1 MNAIVGPN
9 PLEILLLILLGG
21 GSGLPLAGVPQG
33 VPPAAEAPLAAKVA
47 PAECIFYASWAG
59 TATPDKTS
67 GNQVEQLLAEPEVS
81 QFMTEARGRL
91 LQLARV
97 ASGGQEQAVRDGSR
111 LLELIQSKP
120 GAVFL
125 SDIRFEEDRDG
136 PIIEAGALV
145 LMGEDLT
152 EAEGLLKKLQK
163 LTDGGASS
171 VQIGNRTYS
180 QIQIDDDFPAIT
192 WGAAGE
198 YLLFGVGEGAIE
210 GLIER
215 ARGEAP
221 QWLTTAR
228 TNLAV
233 PRFSSM
239 AHLDVKRIVQ
249 LIVKESGEPEVEQM
263 VAALGLDQIRNFT
276 TVSGL
281 DDTGMLTR
289 SMLTVEGAGRG
300 LLKWIDSEPLKSE
313 DLKAVAQDSPL
324 AVTFKLDPSW
334 LLQFWIDLVQQMEP
348 RAADEIR
355 RELTQAGE
363 FFGSDIQK
371 DLVGS
376 FGDTWKLFVQPG
388 PRAVDVGWTLAVE
401 VRNREKLEQFQKTVI
416 AQAKASFEQFGG
428 PALTTETVDGHDIHS
443 LDLNQTGV
451 PLVPSWCLTED
462 QLLVTA
468 FPDAIKQILS
478 AKEDV
483 PTLVEQPDVAPFF
496 DPKATTLAMAYAD
509 TRKVAE
515 ALLPMAPILIRQAM
529 GPMAS
534 SMDTSTLPPSDVI
547 TKHLTPSYLAVSRT
561 EEGLAIVSRRPLPG
575 AAIETAVPMA
585 AASLLPAI
593 GSARKA
599 SRRAQ
604 SMNNLKQLAIAMHNF
619 HDTYRAF
626 PAGYNADKEG
636 HPLLSWRV
644 HILPFIEQS
653 GLYEEFHLDEPWDS
667 PHNKKLIERMPS
679 AYKAPGSKCKP
690 GMTNYLGL
698 GGADGVFVRPAEGE
712 PQRFP
717 TGTRFADITDGTSN
731 TMMIVE
737 ASDDLA
743 ITWTRPGDYAPDK
756 ENPVKG
762 LVGLR
767 RGGFQA
773 ALCDGSVR
781 FISEMVDPET
791 LNLLFTKS
799 DGKPVNNY

>member
-1 MNAIVGPN
+1 MTAIGPN

-47 PAECIFYASWAG
+47 PADCILYASWAG
-59 TATPDKTS
+59 TAAPDKTS

-81 QFMTEARGRL
+81 QFVTEARDRL
-91 LQLARV
+91 LQFARV
-97 ASGGQEQAVRDGSR
+97 ASGDHEQAVRDGSR
-111 LLELIQSKP
+111 LLELIQRKP

-125 SDIRFEEDRDG
+125 SDIRFEEGRDE
-136 PIIEAGALV
+136 PTIEAGALV
-145 LMGEDLT
+145 LMGKDLT
-152 EAEGLLKKLQK
+152 EAEGLLKELQK
-163 LTDGGASS
+163 LADGDASS

-180 QIQIDDDFPAIT
+180 QIQIDDEFPAIT

-198 YLLFGVGEGAIE
+198 YLMFGLGEGAIE

-215 ARGEAP
+215 ARCEAP
-221 QWLTTAR
+221 PWLTTAR
-228 TNLAV
+228 EKLVV

-239 AHLDVKRIVQ
+239 AHLDVKRLVE
-249 LIVKESGEPEVEQM
+249 LIVKESGQPEVGQM
-263 VAALGLDQIRNFT
+263 VAALGLDQIKSFT
-276 TVSGL
+276 SVSGL

-289 SMLTVEGAGRG
+289 STLTIEGPGRG
-300 LLKWIDSEPLKSE
+300 LLEWIDSDPLRSE
-313 DLKAVAQDSPL
+313 DLKTVAQDSPL
-324 AVTFKLDPSW
+324 AVAFQLDPSW
-334 LLQFWIDLVQQMEP
+334 VFQLWIDLVEQMEP
-348 RAADEIR
+348 RAADQIR
-355 RELTQAGE
+355 RELAQAGE

-371 DLVGS
+371 DVVGS

-388 PRAVDVGWTLAVE
+388 PRAMDIGWTLAIE

-416 AQAKASFEQFGG
+416 TQAKASFEQFGG
-428 PALTTETVDGHDIHS
+428 PSLTTETVDGHDIHS
-443 LDLNQTGV
+443 LDLSQTGV
-451 PLVPSWCLTED
+451 PLVPSWCLTDD

-468 FPDAIKQILS
+468 FPQAIKQLLS
-478 AKEDV
+478 AKADIT
-483 PTLVEQPDVAPFF
+483 TLAEQPDVAPLVE
-496 DPKATTLAMAYAD
+496 PKATTLALAYAD

-515 ALLPMAPILIRQAM
+515 ALLPMTPVLLRAM

-534 SMDTSTLPPSDVI
+534 SMDTSNLPPSDVI
-547 TKHLTPSYLAVSRT
+547 MKHLTPSFMAVSRT
-561 EEGLAIVSRRPLPG
+561 EEGLALVSRRPLPG

-599 SRRAQ
+599 ARRAQ
-604 SMNNLKQLAIAMHNF
+604 ATNNLKQLALAMHNF
-619 HDTYRAF
+619 HDSYRAF
-626 PAGYNADKEG
+626 PAGYSADKEG

-644 HILPFIEQS
+644 HILPFVEQS

-679 AYKAPGSKCKP
+679 VYKAPGSKCNP
-690 GMTNYLGL
+690 GMTNYLGV

-712 PQRFP
+712 QLKSP
-717 TGTRFADITDGTSN
+717 TGIGFANITDGTSN
-731 TMMIVE
+731 TIMIVE
-737 ASDDLA
+737 ASDELA
-743 ITWTRPGDYAPDK
+743 IPWTQPGDYAPDK
-756 ENPVKG
+756 ESPVKG

-767 RGGFQA
+767 RGGFLA
-773 ALCDGSVR
+773 AFCDGSVH
-781 FISEMVDPET
+781 FISKTVDPET

>member
-1 MNAIVGPN
+1 MNPIIGPN

-21 GSGLPLAGVPQG
+21 GPGMPIGVPQG

-47 PAECIFYASWAG
+47 PADCIFYASWAG
-59 TATPDKTS
+59 TATPDKNS

-81 QFMTEARGRL
+81 LFVTEARDRL
-91 LQLARV
+91 LGLAR
-97 ASGGQEQAVRDGSR
+97 ATSGLQEQAVKDGSR
-111 LLELIQSKP
+111 LLELIKTKP

-125 SDIRFEEDRDG
+125 SDVRFEEGRDQ
-136 PIIEAGALV
+136 PIIEAGGLV
-145 LMGEDLT
+145 HLGKDLS
-152 EAEGLLKKLQK
+152 EAEGLLKRLQEQG
-163 LTDGGASS
+163 DGDVSS
-171 VQIGNRTYS
+171 VKIGDRTYF
-180 QIQIDDDFPAIT
+180 QIVIDDEFPPIT

-198 YLLFGVGEGAIE
+198 YLVVGLGEGVIE

-233 PRFSSM
+233 PRFCSM
-239 AHLDVKRIVQ
+239 AHLNVKRIVE
-249 LIVKESGEPEVEQM
+249 LTVKGSGAIEVEQM
-263 VAALGLDQIRNFT
+263 VAALGLDQIRDFT

-289 SMLTVEGAGRG
+289 STLTIEGPGRG
-300 LLKWIDSEPLKSE
+300 LLKWIDSAPLKSD
-313 DLKAVAQDSPL
+313 DLKTVTQDSPL
-324 AVTFKLDPSW
+324 AVAFKLDPSW
-334 LLQFWIDLVQQMEP
+334 LFQFWIDLVAQMEP
-348 RAADEIR
+348 RAADQMR
-355 RELTQAGE
+355 RELTQASE

-371 DLVGS
+371 DVVGS
-376 FGDTWKLFVQPG
+376 LGDTWMLYVQPG
-388 PRAVDVGWTLAVE
+388 PRAMDVGWTVAVD
-401 VRNREKLEQFQKTVI
+401 VRNREKLEQFQKTLI
-416 AQAKASFEQFGG
+416 AQVKVAFEQFGG
-428 PALTTETVDGHDIHS
+428 PSLTTETVEGHDIHS

-451 PLVPSWCLTED
+451 PLAPSWCLTED
-462 QLLVTA
+462 QLFITA
-468 FPDAIKQILS
+468 FPQAIQQILS

-483 PTLVEQPDVAPFF
+483 PTLAAQPNVTPFF
-496 DPKATTLAMAYAD
+496 QSEARTLAMAYMD

-515 ALLPMAPILIRQAM
+515 GLLPMAPVLIGQLM

-534 SMDTSTLPPSDVI
+534 SMDTSNLPPSDVI
-547 TKHLTPSYLAVSRT
+547 LKHLTPSILAVSRT
-561 EEGLAIVSRRPLPG
+561 EDGLAIVSRRPLPG
-575 AAIETAVPMA
+575 AAIETAAPVV

-593 GSARKA
+593 GA
-599 SRRAQ
+599 SRNAARRAQ
-604 SMNNLKQLAIAMHNF
+604 SMNNLKQIGIAMHNF
-619 HDTYRAF
+619 HDVFQAF
-626 PAGYNADKEG
+626 PAGYSADKEG

-644 HILPFIEQS
+644 HILPFVEQQA
-653 GLYEEFHLDEPWDS
+653 LFDEFHLDEPWDS

-679 AYKAPGSKCKP
+679 VYKAPGSKCKP
-690 GMTNYLGL
+690 GMTNYLGV

-712 PQRFP
+712 RFKGSP
-717 TGTRFADITDGTSN
+717 GTSFANITDGTSN
-731 TMMIVE
+731 TVMIVE
-737 ASDDLA
+737 ASDEQA

-773 ALCDGSVR
+773 AFCDGSVR
-781 FISEMVDPET
+781 FISASIDPET